1 MALKVPPAWTQGG
14 TYTAQSDRL
23 TAQGI
28 ISATGILGTSSL
40 AVTAQVSPNM
50 TVNIASGWAAIL
62 SSTSN
67 NGIYQIYN
75 DAVTIATITTADAT
89 NPRIDRIVA
98 TVTDGSNTVAFS
110 VLAGTPAGSPT
121 APATPSDSISLATVA
136 VAAGATS
143 ITSGNITDTRVVA
156 SSNFVT
162 GVALPYTGGTLTG
175 GLTLTPSTA
184 SVAPLKL
191 QSSATLLSSATGGVV
206 EYDGITSLFTPIAAG
221 TGGRAQIQS
230 SHFNVLSSQRNL
242 TAGST
247 AAQSMFGTGLPLA
260 GSTTYEIEIDGELY
274 FTQTSA
280 TSNTY
285 SVVLGFSSSP
295 TSTSGQVFSGLN
307 AGTTTIRSLSAS
319 SATLYIS
326 TSATT
331 QSVPFILKAITRT
344 NAATTFTPQIQASVN
359 NTSLIAMLV
368 NSNVRV
374 TPIGSASVTT
384 IGAWA

>member
-1 MALKVPPAWTQGG
+1 MTLKTPPAWTQGG

-75 DAVTIATITTADAT
+75 DATVVATITTADAT

-110 VLAGTPAGSPT
+110 VLAGTPAASPS
-121 APATPSDSISLATVA
+121 APSTPSDSISLATVA

-162 GVALPYTGGTLTG
+162 GVALPLAGGTMTG
-175 GLTLTPSTA
+175 ALTLTPSTA
-184 SVAPLKL
+184 SVAPIKL
-191 QSSATLLSSATGGVV
+191 QSSATFLSSPTGGVF
-206 EYDGITSLFTPIAAG
+206 EYDSNTAYFTPNGSG
-221 TGGRAQIQS
+221 TGGHA
-230 SHFNVLSSQRNL
+230 VLPSYYFYALNADRTL

-247 AAQSMFGTGLPLA
+247 TAQSLFGVGLPLA
-260 GSTTYEIEIDGELY
+260 ASTTYEVEMNISATVNY
-274 FTQTSA
+274 SSA
-280 TSNTY
+280 TSNTLKIL
-285 SVVLGFSSSP
+285 SSGISMSGFTVGSFD
-295 TSTSGQVFSGLN
+295 TLTTTLNVFLAGTANAIISTSGTLKTGSIIVKGL
-307 AGTTTIRSLSAS
+307 IRTS
-319 SATLYIS
+319 SAG
-326 TSATT
+326 
-331 QSVPFILKAITRT
+331 
-344 NAATTFTPQIQASVN
+344 TFTPQIQLSAI
-359 NTSLIAMLV
+359 NTTAFTVLQTSWIK
-368 NSNVRV
+368 V
-374 TPIGSASVTT
+374 TPVGNATVTNV
-384 IGAWA
+384 GAWA